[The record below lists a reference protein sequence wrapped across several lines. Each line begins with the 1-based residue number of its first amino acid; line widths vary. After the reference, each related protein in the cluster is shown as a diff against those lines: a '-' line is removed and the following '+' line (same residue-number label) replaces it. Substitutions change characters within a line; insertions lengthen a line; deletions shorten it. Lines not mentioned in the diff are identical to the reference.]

1 MSSQIYF
8 SEIMHQRKRPFTY
21 RFRYPA
27 LHLKVDIDRIDDE
40 ADALKSLSLNHFGRI
55 SLYTKDFGARNPE
68 VSWRDWI
75 NGMLERYGHSEPP
88 ARVALVC
95 APRMF
100 GIVFNPLAAWY
111 AYDAQGQLIA
121 IIAEVSNT
129 FGQFH
134 HYVLSDQGQPL
145 LGKNQNT
152 LQAEAD
158 KAFHVSP
165 FLGMQCRYRFRFALP
180 GDTYRLGIYQ
190 SENGQ
195 STLVATQVSK
205 ARPLTDAMLQQASRR
220 FPLDSLRTLWRIH
233 WWALKIWLKGG
244 RFHKTP
250 KSLIHIAYSHSAM
263 RPLFH
268 SDSPTHPQG
277 DAYVDQTP
285 HHAH

>member
-1 MSSQIYF
+1 MADDQRRHGRRKRVEAMSSQIYF

-27 LHLKVDIDRIDDE
+27 LHMKVDIDRIDHE
-40 ADALKSLSLNHFGRI
+40 AESLKWLSLNRFGRI
-55 SLYTKDFGARNPE
+55 SLYTKDFGARNPQ
-68 VSWRDWI
+68 VSWREWI
-75 NGMLERYGHSEPP
+75 NLLLESYGHNEPP
-88 ARVALVC
+88 ARVELVC

-111 AYDAQGQLIA
+111 AYDAQNRLVA

-134 HYVLSDQGQPL
+134 HYVLSQKGLPL
-145 LGKNQNT
+145 LPQGRKT

-180 GDTYRLGIYQ
+180 GDTYKLGIYQ
-190 SENGQ
+190 SENDQ
-195 STLVATQVSK
+195 PTLVATQVSK
-205 ARPLTDAMLQQASRR
+205 AQPLTDAILRQASRR
-220 FPLDSLRTLWRIH
+220 FPLDSARTLWRIY

-263 RPLFH
+263 IPIP
-268 SDSPTHPQG
+268 SG
-277 DAYVDQTP
+277 
-285 HHAH
+285 